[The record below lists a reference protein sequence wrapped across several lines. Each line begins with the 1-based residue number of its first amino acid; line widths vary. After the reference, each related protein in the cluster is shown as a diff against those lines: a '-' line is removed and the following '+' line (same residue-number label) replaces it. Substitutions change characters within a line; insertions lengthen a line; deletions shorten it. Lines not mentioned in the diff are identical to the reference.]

1 MIQSRCVS
9 VQVICNQERND
20 MPWYLVVAALILAL
34 LVGGVIWSWVRL
46 LLLPV
51 SDALEREDERRFREH
66 ERLVAMSD
74 TGLEAI
80 DKPKRRR

>member
-1 MIQSRCVS
+1 
-9 VQVICNQERND
+9 

-34 LVGGVIWSWVRL
+34 LMAGVILSWVRL

-51 SDALEREDERRFREH
+51 SEALMREDERRILEH

-74 TGLEAI
+74 AEPSQEKIA
-80 DKPKRRR
+80 KPKRHRSGN